1 MKDLDRVLNP
11 NERFLE
17 YRDYL
22 IDLIASSYHKN
33 FKDLIANRIKNT
45 YYFFDSPPY
54 VTSKA
59 LKRLNCNLNDL
70 KTYAHIIYDYK
81 IKDKEITEDINK
93 YIGSY
98 LKELLNISDELFY
111 DNKNAILNLRHD
123 AFSKEYNSFLTSD
136 ERLRSKVLKMQK
148 DYLDSC
154 EVIGLTPLTDEEKI
168 EDYLDFLDR
177 CERIYEQ
184 TIVRKTE
191 YGKNLL
197 NKLDENISS
206 YHKLEIAKKALFFDE
221 DDAARSML
229 FEIDKHNSIKILAL
243 PILKNIFY
251 KSLDINLLHELAH
264 VSEMGNK
271 ICSFVVDEKYRIFN
285 EFRTQ
290 DKARYL
296 LKKMRDDNV
305 YIFDQDENIDIYKN
319 QYDFFLPLLKSFI
332 ERHREMFDY
341 SAINNRTSYIYKTL
355 GRDNFDSYCTFL
367 TDLYYNNFD
376 IRSFDFDDSI
386 ILENNN
392 LIDKMK
398 TYTKKRGR

>member
-1 MKDLDRVLNP
+1 MQDLDRLLNP
-11 NERFLE
+11 EKRFLE
-17 YRDYL
+17 YQDYL
-22 IDLIASSYHKN
+22 IDLIASSYHKS
-33 FKDLIANRIKNT
+33 FKDLIVSRIKEA
-45 YYFFDSPPY
+45 YYFFDSTPDIAY
-54 VTSKA
+54 ET
-59 LKRLNCNLNDL
+59 LKKINCNLNDL
-70 KTYAHIIYDYK
+70 KTYTHIIYDYK
-81 IKDKEITEDINK
+81 IKDREIIEDINN
-93 YIGSY
+93 YICSY
-98 LKELLNISDELFY
+98 LKELLNICDELFY
-111 DNKNAILNLRHD
+111 NNRNVILNLRHD

-136 ERLRSKVLKMQK
+136 DKLRKEVLKLQK

-154 EVIGLTPLTDEEKI
+154 EAIGLTPLTDEEKI

-177 CERIYEQ
+177 EERVYEQ
-184 TIVRKTE
+184 TIIRKTE
-191 YGKNLL
+191 FGKNIL
-197 NKLDENISS
+197 NKLDKNISL
-206 YHKLEIAKKALFFDE
+206 YNKIKIAVHASFFDE
-221 DDAARSML
+221 DNAAIVGL
-229 FEIDKHNSIKILAL
+229 FEIDSHKSIKYLSL
-243 PILKNIFY
+243 PILRDVF
-251 KSLDINLLHELAH
+251 SRGLDVVLLHELIH
-264 VSEMGNK
+264 VCELSDEYCG
-271 ICSFVVDEKYRIFN
+271 IFVHSKYRIFN